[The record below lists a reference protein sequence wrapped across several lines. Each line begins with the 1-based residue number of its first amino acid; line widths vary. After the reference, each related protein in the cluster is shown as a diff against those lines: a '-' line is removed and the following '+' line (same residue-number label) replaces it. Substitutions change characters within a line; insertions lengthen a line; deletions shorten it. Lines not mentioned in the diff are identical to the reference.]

1 MDTKKP
7 HGGLI
12 SFEPTYRLN
21 SWGFIAKT
29 WNNRVYPPF
38 YHPERINA
46 LMTEWEPNENDI
58 FICTHQKVG
67 THLTKKYVVELMR
80 HFSLHPPGHGIYMGD
95 IGHGTVPWPEVSI
108 SQYGRD
114 AFQETL
120 NRNKDVPRLWYTH
133 CSIDDLPFKVHQ
145 NKAKII
151 HVYRDPRGAVVSQFH
166 FYKYHPM
173 LGVSEDLDMDS
184 FIDLFL
190 NGDLYFGDYFE
201 HTKRWINEGGNLL
214 GNENVISVRYEDLV
228 DNKVDSIMQLAG
240 FLFPTR
246 TLNREDAAQIV
257 LSTEFDTMKKEIT
270 NNPQT
275 FHFNVDK
282 FFREGKS
289 MGWQDSLTLEQQGK
303 INAVARTRWHDLK
316 TNYSFE

>member
-1 MDTKKP
+1 MDAKKP

-12 SFEPTYRLN
+12 SFEPTYRIN

-29 WNNRVYPPF
+29 WNERVYPPF

-46 LMTEWEPNENDI
+46 LMNEWEPNEHDI

-80 HFSLHPPGHGIYMGD
+80 HFELHPQGHGIHSGD

-108 SQYGRD
+108 SQYGKE
-114 AFQETL
+114 AFLEWL
-120 NRNKDVPRLWYTH
+120 NKNKDVPRLWYTH
-133 CSIDDLPFKVHQ
+133 CSIEDLPFIVNQ
-145 NKAKII
+145 NKAKVI

-173 LGVSEDLDMDS
+173 LGVSEALDMDS
-184 FIDLFL
+184 FIDIFL
-190 NGDLYFGDYFE
+190 EGALYFGDYFD
-201 HTKRWINEGGNLL
+201 HTTRWINESGKVL
-214 GNENVISVRYEDLV
+214 GNENVLSLQYEDLV
-228 DNKVDSIMQLAG
+228 DNKVDCMMQLAN
-240 FLFPTR
+240 FLFPTL
-246 TLNREDAAQIV
+246 TLHKEDAACIV
-257 LSTEFDTMKKEIT
+257 QATEFDTMKKEIS

-289 MGWQDSLTLEQQGK
+289 LGWQESLNMEQQEK
-303 INAVARTRWHDLK
+303 INAVARIKWQGLK